1 MIERLKKEGRAALNE
16 RDFEGDDQRFQFSFR
31 KRESLKEKREFF
43 LGRFFLGGG
52 GRKRV
57 FLNLFF
63 NLNFA
68 DLGKCEC
75 LNY

>member
-1 MIERLKKEGRAALNE
+1 MLNE
-16 RDFEGDDQRFQFSFR
+16 IDFEGYDQRFQFSFR

-43 LGRFFLGGG
+43 FFFFFLGKFFFGG
-52 GRKRV
+52 GEKES
-57 FLNLFF
+57 FF
-63 NLNFA
+63 NFNFA

>member
-1 MIERLKKEGRAALNE
+1 MLNE
-16 RDFEGDDQRFQFSFR
+16 IDFEGYDQRFQFSFR

-43 LGRFFLGGG
+43 FWADFFFWGGG
-52 GRKRV
+52 ERE
-57 FLNLFF
+57 FFFFNLFF
-63 NLNFA
+63 NFNFA